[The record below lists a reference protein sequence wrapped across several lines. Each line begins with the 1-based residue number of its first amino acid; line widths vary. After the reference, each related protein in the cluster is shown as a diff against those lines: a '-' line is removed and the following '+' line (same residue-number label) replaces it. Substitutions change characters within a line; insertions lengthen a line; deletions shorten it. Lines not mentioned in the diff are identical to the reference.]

1 MKLLRIIATGLPLF
15 KEKIDVSFYAK
26 QRVNEDDKTKLY
38 NFVDN
43 YYLNLS
49 NAIIGINAS
58 GKTSMLKVIDL
69 ALNILNNKPINY
81 IESNTILGACKE
93 ATITSYF
100 IDNRDYICCLETI
113 ISSFKNNK
121 DVYEYFITSERLWEK
136 SISLVKAKKD
146 LTDFSNIDPIKFRT
160 NEEYL
165 SNDVSF
171 IIALNKKN
179 NEKIDVFSLLSYT
192 NINVLPFTNNIPLE
206 VISFL
211 DPTIEKLYF
220 EKNDKK
226 TFVHLKFKNED
237 ELILNNAEEL
247 ERYLSSGTI
256 KSIIIFTMLLET
268 LKTGGYLLIDEIEN
282 HFNKEIVSTIIRFF
296 MDNSLNK
303 NGGVLIYT
311 THYPEL
317 LDEYDRNDCI
327 YIMRNQKGIT
337 VDNLSS
343 LLNRNDIKKS
353 DLYQSDFFEG
363 TAPKYDAY
371 IKLKKKLSSH
381 IKGVED
387 I

>member
-1 MKLLRIIATGLPLF
+1 MKILRITATGLPLF

-38 NFVDN
+38 NFIDN
-43 YYLNLS
+43 YYLNPS
-49 NAIIGINAS
+49 NVFIGINAS

-81 IESNTILGACKE
+81 VESNIILGGCKE
-93 ATITSYF
+93 ATIATYF
-100 IDNRDYICCLETI
+100 IDNRDCICCLETT

-121 DVYEYFITSERLWEK
+121 NVYEYFITSERLWEK

-146 LTDFSNIDPIKFRT
+146 LTDFSNVDPIKYRT

-171 IIALNKKN
+171 IIASNKKN

-192 NINVLPFTNNIPLE
+192 NINVLPFTNDIPLE
-206 VISFL
+206 IISFL

-226 TFVHLKFKNED
+226 IFVHLKFQNED
-237 ELILNNAEEL
+237 ELILNNTEEL
-247 ERYLSSGTI
+247 ENYLSSGTI
-256 KSIIIFTMLLET
+256 KGIIIFTMLLET
-268 LKTGGYLLIDEIEN
+268 LKSGGYLLVDEIEN

-296 MDNSLNK
+296 MDRSLNK
-303 NGGVLIYT
+303 NGGVLVYT
-311 THYPEL
+311 SHYPEL

-337 VDNLSS
+337 VDNLSL

-371 IKLKKKLSSH
+371 IKLKKKLSSY
-381 IKGVED
+381 IKGEED